1 MYIAKA
7 VKISSVKTQDLA
19 DMRDALPNTL
29 RNLQKQYIY
38 YIGV

>member
-19 DMRDALPNTL
+19 DMRDALPKTL
-29 RNLQKQYIY
+29 RNLPKQHVY
-38 YIGV
+38 